1 MSGITP
7 KKIAIVGSCLVRDNF
22 NTNFNPGYKHFFE
35 CILHQ
40 HQCSFLSLMSPELP
54 FMENEETKKMN
65 AFTKWHYR
73 TEHTK
78 EFFKLLQS
86 NQPEY
91 LLIDT
96 YADLYLGVVRLDN
109 GFFTYN
115 PKFKNV
121 SPVKG
126 EAVWTIEA
134 DFDSYFDTW
143 VQHLDAFFQFMQ
155 DKVPSCGII
164 LVKAQFEDLFT
175 DGSSLNEWRK
185 KRKYPVVDIERLN
198 CIWNKMNDYIETHFN
213 VQILDMTQKKY
224 RLEKEHPWGNFY
236 VHFTKDFYHDFLQQL
251 GELIGD
257 NSIERGLE

>member
-1 MSGITP
+1 
-7 KKIAIVGSCLVRDNF
+7 
-22 NTNFNPGYKHFFE
+22 
-35 CILHQ
+35 
-40 HQCSFLSLMSPELP
+40 
-54 FMENEETKKMN
+54 MN

-134 DFDSYFDTW
+134 DFDS
-143 VQHLDAFFQFMQ
+143 
-155 DKVPSCGII
+155 
-164 LVKAQFEDLFT
+164 LF
-175 DGSSLNEWRK
+175 
-185 KRKYPVVDIERLN
+185 
-198 CIWNKMNDYIETHFN
+198 
-213 VQILDMTQKKY
+213 
-224 RLEKEHPWGNFY
+224 
-236 VHFTKDFYHDFLQQL
+236 
-251 GELIGD
+251 
-257 NSIERGLE
+257 